1 MAKAAQNAL
10 KLSLEA
16 VTSSGLGYSG
26 DNALKIISR
35 DDSGNLKVD
44 LPYGQGRATI
54 NIRSINILEGSGSY
68 TVALPGKTGVTIN
81 YSSVKDGNPIY

>member
-1 MAKAAQNAL
+1 M
-10 KLSLEA
+10 
-16 VTSSGLGYSG
+16 
-26 DNALKIISR
+26 KIISR